1 MGSSARAGMA
11 KNGADADP
19 EKDFDWELHPN
30 LERFV
35 LSEVNRFLNSNS
47 FAKEL
52 SEKMLVQTST
62 KFIDWIDHISLPE
75 SAVDLDKLRELGLR
89 EWKCDAKPDNSL
101 VLKHPRSYL
110 FPILIADSKYI
121 EISIKPES
129 IDDFSQALG
138 KNARIQG
145 APFSEFRK
153 ATLSSQHGT
162 VFSAVERRG
171 YDGFITRGL
180 DDVGE
185 YLEILS
191 LFFNRPRNFVED
203 SEGLGAVEELI
214 SDSVKRLD
222 NARVSDA
229 FFRAERPYWQRRN
242 RAGQI
247 QKLRQDS
254 LGLGWGNHDH
264 HTYRSSRENFTRMI
278 SVFESMGYS
287 CREKYYAGEKAGWG
301 AQILEH
307 SKCNIVVF
315 TDVDLEAN
323 ETSIDFSHKGLK
335 EKEKKLGTVG
345 LWVGLHGESI
355 LQAGM
360 HHLEARF
367 DFERLST
374 DLPKFG
380 INLMPPFSHFDFLKQ
395 AFTAGEVWKVDKKR
409 LGKLL
414 RGRYITKAQYDVFAQ
429 DGALGSHMENLERDQ
444 GFKGF
449 NRSSVTKIILETD
462 PRKQHFTGV

>member
-1 MGSSARAGMA
+1 MGASARAGRA
-11 KNGADADP
+11 KKVADAGS
-19 EKDFDWELHPN
+19 EKDFDWELHPD

-35 LSEVNRFLNSNS
+35 LSQVERFLNSNS
-47 FAKEL
+47 FAKQL
-52 SEKMLVQTST
+52 SDKMLLQTST
-62 KFIDWIDHISLPE
+62 KFVDWIDYISLSD
-75 SAVDLDKLRELGLR
+75 SAVDLDKLKGLGLR
-89 EWKCDAKPDNSL
+89 EWKCDAKPENSI
-101 VLKHPRSYL
+101 VLRHPRSYL
-110 FPILIADSKYI
+110 FPILISDSKDT
-121 EISIKPES
+121 EVAIKPES
-129 IDDFSQALG
+129 IDDLSQAIG
-138 KNARIQG
+138 KSAQIQG

-153 ATLSSQHGT
+153 AKLSSQRGT
-162 VFSAVERRG
+162 ILSAVERRG
-171 YDGFITRGL
+171 YDGFVVRESE
-180 DDVGE
+180 DVQE
-185 YLEILS
+185 YLRALS
-191 LFFNRPRNFVED
+191 LFFNRPRNFDED
-203 SEGLGAVEELI
+203 SKGVEAAVDLV

-222 NARVSDA
+222 SARVSDA

-278 SVFESMGYS
+278 DVFESMGYS

-315 TDVDLEAN
+315 TDVDLEAD
-323 ETSIDFSHKGLK
+323 ETKIDFSHKGFK
-335 EKEKKLGTVG
+335 EKEIKLGTVG

-367 DFERLST
+367 DFERLSA
-374 DLPKFG
+374 DLPKLG
-380 INLMPPFSHFDFLKQ
+380 INVMPPFSHFDFLKQ
-395 AFTAGEVWKVDKKR
+395 AFTAGDVWKVEKSR
-409 LGKLL
+409 LEKLL
-414 RGRYITKAQYDVFAQ
+414 RGRYITKAQYEVFLR

-462 PRKQHFTGV
+462 PRKQHFSGA